1 MAFYSSRYDH
11 NLTSFFTHVQSLIKI
26 GAELMFPC
34 RQRYLTLAQRFGN
47 KGNTR
52 IILFLS
58 WVIQQ
63 LSRSHMSSSIR
74 SERKNR
80 AHSRNNATSP
90 KIKTVATLWTI
101 RRLTSSWELI
111 VYTTRIIDFFKF
123 RYINVPFWKRELVLF
138 LWCHCMIFLH
148 IWLMT
153 SKLNSIQEDKIS

>member
-11 NLTSFFTHVQSLIKI
+11 NLTSFFTHVHSLIKI

-111 VYTTRIIDFFKF
+111 VYTTRIIGFFKF
-123 RYINVPFWKRELVLF
+123 RYINVPFWKRELFLF

-148 IWLMT
+148 FWLMT
-153 SKLNSIQEDKIS
+153 SKLNLIQEDKIS